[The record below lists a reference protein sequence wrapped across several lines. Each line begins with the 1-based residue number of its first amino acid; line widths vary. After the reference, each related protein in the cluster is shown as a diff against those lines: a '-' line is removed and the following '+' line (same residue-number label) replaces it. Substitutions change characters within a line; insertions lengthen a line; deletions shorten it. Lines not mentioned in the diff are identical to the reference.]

1 MVDDYKILK
10 GKIGRVPSM
19 LDFIEHG
26 ERDPYQYITHYNSYY
41 SFLLGMKEDITSID
55 DSTSQ
60 LLAFLSKEILNPTR
74 FLDIHLFKTIL
85 IQERISL
92 TEYQTLYENK
102 TSIKFEIKTLKHAL
116 HVINGHFHT
125 MPVNKKMVK
134 VGIHKNYELI
144 KLNNERLEI
153 GQTLKK
159 LVSISDIKNHLLD
172 LCQYSLNT
180 ISAKNQ
186 EYVKNDFILNNR
198 YSRKDV
204 FRILQWDENPVAQN
218 VGGYMVEK
226 NQMDCAIFVNYHKE
240 EDISESTKYHDRF
253 TSRNEFI
260 WMSKNKRKLN
270 SPDVSEILSQKE
282 NQMRIPLFVK
292 KNNSEGVE
300 FYYLGNIYVIK
311 NSAIEKYMNDANGK
325 QVSVVEMTFSLEHP
339 VEKSLYDYLVNSN

>member
-1 MVDDYKILK
+1 
-10 GKIGRVPSM
+10 
-19 LDFIEHG
+19 
-26 ERDPYQYITHYNSYY
+26 
-41 SFLLGMKEDITSID
+41 
-55 DSTSQ
+55 
-60 LLAFLSKEILNPTR
+60 
-74 FLDIHLFKTIL
+74 
-85 IQERISL
+85 
-92 TEYQTLYENK
+92 
-102 TSIKFEIKTLKHAL
+102 
-116 HVINGHFHT
+116 

-134 VGIHKNYELI
+134 VGIHKNYNLI
-144 KLNNERLEI
+144 KLNNGHLEI

-159 LVSISDIKNHLLD
+159 LVSISDIKNYLLD

-180 ISAKNQ
+180 ISEKNQ

-226 NQMDCAIFVNYHKE
+226 NQRDCAIFVNYHKE

-300 FYYLGNIYVIK
+300 FYYLGNINVIK